1 VPLVLLPVAESEAAM
16 ARGQYTPVQS
26 GPRPSVKW
34 FSSWL
39 SDVPALPAQLLTD
52 AHIAHYEEIVPNT
65 IVTDDCGTLFLVV
78 LRTDATAQIM
88 HEVTAS
94 VLQRTAH
101 RNDIVDHTD
110 SAHSGTKVGAG
121 WRLNPH
127 SDDGCAR
134 YADTD
139 GNVARREREE
149 LNIRAAADSLCGELS
164 VLPPLQN
171 ILHCMGTEFED
182 AIGPQ
187 AALKVTEISTT
198 GIFHQVFCTSG
209 GYAAAPRVDRG
220 CEGFTVASF
229 GEVHGGECSASDNCL
244 AGCTLFVGNCR
255 VICNPGVVI
264 LYR

>member
-1 VPLVLLPVAESEAAM
+1 VLPVVESEAAM
-16 ARGQYTPVQS
+16 VRGQYTPAQP
-26 GPRPSVKW
+26 GPRPPVKW
-34 FSSWL
+34 FSRWL
-39 SDVPALPAQLLTD
+39 TDVRAPPQQLLTD
-52 AHIAHYEEIVPNT
+52 GDIAHYEEIVPNT
-65 IVTDDCGTLFLVV
+65 IVTDESGTLFLVV

-88 HEVTAS
+88 HEVTAT

-101 RNDIVDHTD
+101 RNNIVDHTN
-110 SAHSGTKVGAG
+110 STHSGAKIGAG

-139 GNVARREREE
+139 GNVTRREREE
-149 LNIRAAADSLCGELS
+149 INIRAAADSLCGELS
-164 VLPPLQN
+164 VQPPIQN

-182 AIGPQ
+182 AIGTQ
-187 AALKVTEISTT
+187 AALKVTENSAT
-198 GIFHQVFCTSG
+198 GILHQVFCTSG
-209 GYAAAPRVDRG
+209 GYAAAPHVDRG

-229 GEVHGGECSASDNCL
+229 GEVHGTECSASDNCL
-244 AGCTLFVGNCR
+244 AGCTLFIGNCR

>member
-1 VPLVLLPVAESEAAM
+1 MV
-16 ARGQYTPVQS
+16 RGQYTPAQPS
-26 GPRPSVKW
+26 PRPSVKW

-39 SDVPALPAQLLTD
+39 SNVPALPSRLLTD
-52 AHIAHYEEIVPNT
+52 ANIAHYEEIVPNT

-101 RNDIVDHTD
+101 RNNIVDHTD
-110 SAHSGTKVGAG
+110 STQSGIKVGAG
-121 WRLNPH
+121 WKLSSHAHN
-127 SDDGCAR
+127 GCAH

-164 VLPPLQN
+164 VLPPIQN
-171 ILHCMGTEFED
+171 ILHCMGTEIED
-182 AIGPQ
+182 AIGTQ
-187 AALKVTEISTT
+187 AALKVTENSAT

-220 CEGFTVASF
+220 CDGFTVASF
-229 GEVHGGECSASDNCL
+229 GEVHGTECSASDNCL

>member
-1 VPLVLLPVAESEAAM
+1 M
-16 ARGQYTPVQS
+16 ACGRYTPAQP

-34 FSSWL
+34 YCTW
-39 SDVPALPAQLLTD
+39 LTD
-52 AHIAHYEEIVPNT
+52 IRAPPEQLQADANVAQYEEIGPNT
-65 IVTDDCGTLFLVV
+65 IVTDEAGRLILVV
-78 LRTDATAQIM
+78 LRTEATAQIM
-88 HEVTAS
+88 HEVTAT
-94 VLQRTAH
+94 VLQHTAH
-101 RNDIVDHTD
+101 RNNIVDHSD
-110 SAHSGTKVGAG
+110 SKRSGTKIGAG

-149 LNIRAAADSLCGELS
+149 LNIRAAADKLCGELS
-164 VLPPLQN
+164 RLPPLQN
-171 ILHCMGTEFED
+171 ILHNMGTEFED
-182 AIGPQ
+182 AVGPQ
-187 AALKVTEISTT
+187 AALKVTESSPT

-229 GEVHGGECSASDNCL
+229 AEVHGEECSANGNCL

-255 VICNPGVVI
+255 VICNPGVVVM
-264 LYR
+264 YR